1 MVKKLKLYLETTIP
15 NYLLAEDVPRE
26 KEITEIFFQE
36 IEHGQHDVFIST
48 AVRDEIERTSDA
60 EKKKKLLATLE
71 DIPLLEVTESDRVL
85 ANMYVSL
92 GIIPRRYWPD
102 ALHIAIATH
111 NEMDVLVTWNMEH
124 LANPETRIKVREE
137 NEKRKLKV
145 IDLATPE
152 EVMLSGRSII

>member
-1 MVKKLKLYLETTIP
+1 M
-15 NYLLAEDVPRE
+15 PRE

-36 IEHGQHDVFIST
+36 IRQGKHDVFIST
-48 AVRDEIERTSDA
+48 VVRDEIERTSEV
-60 EKKKKLLATLE
+60 EKKKKLLTALE
-71 DIPLLEVTESDRVL
+71 DIPLLGVTENDRML
-85 ANMYVSL
+85 ANEYVSL

-111 NEMDVLVTWNMEH
+111 NEIDVLVTWNMEH
-124 LANPETRIKVREE
+124 LANPERRIKVREE

-152 EVMLSGRSII
+152 EMMLSGKSII